1 MSNIYTN
8 AYFVIGLHYIDAGSR
23 GAAAPPGDILAH
35 PGQLFPPL
43 RLVSWAIFGT
53 KKRF

>member
-1 MSNIYTN
+1 MFNFSPKIRLG
-8 AYFVIGLHYIDAGSR
+8 IGAGSR
-23 GAAAPPGDILAH
+23 GQGGGAAAPPGDILGS
-35 PGQLFPPL
+35 PGRLLPPL